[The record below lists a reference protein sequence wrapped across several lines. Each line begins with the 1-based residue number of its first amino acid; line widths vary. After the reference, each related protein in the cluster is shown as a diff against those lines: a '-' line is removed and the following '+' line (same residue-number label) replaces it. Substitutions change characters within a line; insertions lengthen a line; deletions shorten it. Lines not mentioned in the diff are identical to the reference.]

1 MSNNEDDFKEGGVI
15 YSNRIT
21 EVEDNSYK
29 LYNESSSDTYD
40 INKKNINTKS
50 ELELSSFT
58 KADSLD
64 NSEINK
70 EEKLDDDENV
80 LNIPM
85 IIKENEEKLEKEEK
99 EEQKNNQDNNN
110 ILLYGNDI
118 NNLYPKYIGKMRSFL
133 YIKNEPLITIGPDCK
148 FFYLFT
154 I

>member
-58 KADSLD
+58 KADSFD

-99 EEQKNNQDNNN
+99 LEQKNNQDNNN

>member
-15 YSNRIT
+15 YSNRIA

-85 IIKENEEKLEKEEK
+85 IIKENEEKLEKEE
-99 EEQKNNQDNNN
+99 QKNNQDNNN

>member
-58 KADSLD
+58 KADSFD

-85 IIKENEEKLEKEEK
+85 IIKENEEKLEK